1 MNFIPKV
8 ISLKLF
14 LDTVTSFSAEVT
26 RALRGCFRG
35 GFVSKNLQR
44 CGNASALAIF
54 REITLNIPIWG
65 DSLSY
70 LDLLLATALYSPM
83 FETIVTHK

>member
-8 ISLKLF
+8 IPLKLF
-14 LDTVTSFSAEVT
+14 LDTVPSFSADVT
-26 RALRGCFRG
+26 RALRGCFHG
-35 GFVSKNLQR
+35 GFVSKT
-44 CGNASALAIF
+44 CNAVEMPRLSLYSE
-54 REITLNIPIWG
+54 RLPIRG